1 MRPADPQ
8 RRSAKANRAAIS
20 AACEMTEIPGPVDRA
35 FSQDVGLNLFRF

>member
-1 MRPADPQ
+1 MSTGDDQGRLA
-8 RRSAKANRAAIS
+8 AANRAAIS